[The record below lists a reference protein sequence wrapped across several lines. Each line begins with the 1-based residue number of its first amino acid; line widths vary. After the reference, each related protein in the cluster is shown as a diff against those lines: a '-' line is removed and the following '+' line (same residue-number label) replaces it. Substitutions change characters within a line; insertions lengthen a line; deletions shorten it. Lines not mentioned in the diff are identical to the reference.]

1 MASVAFSMGLS
12 SRVRY
17 FLTPAYHPALLY
29 YDYLLTF
36 DRERRLF
43 WSRNGLKQWG
53 SLLFFSN
60 RYCGTLG
67 HIPVIIQAFVPPESP
82 LYRQCYLLRSYHQIL
97 AVIMQTIAGCTPFR
111 MTRIASISRLS
122 STLGSYFHRED
133 LCPIQQ
139 KPGGAYWVDLF
150 GSCYGC
156 DWRCELRRSNHV
168 CLFVEKSL
176 LA

>member
-12 SRVRY
+12 SHVRC

-43 WSRNGLKQWG
+43 WSRDGLKQWG
-53 SLLFFSN
+53 SLLFFFN

-82 LYRQCYLLRSYHQIL
+82 LYQQCYRLHSYHQAL

-111 MTRIASISRLS
+111 MTRTEPISRLS
-122 STLGSYFHRED
+122 STPGSYFHRED
-133 LCPIQQ
+133 VCAIQQ
-139 KPGGAYWVDLF
+139 KSGGAHWVDLF
-150 GSCYGC
+150 GSRYDC
-156 DWRCELRRSNHV
+156 DWRGESRRLKTRLSLR
-168 CLFVEKSL
+168 
-176 LA
+176 